1 MVLWK
6 DAAGMDSDMAETLK
20 GLGEASVRAPKGA
33 PISQK
38 ALLGLEEAERPVG
51 KSQQPE
57 LFPQALMECLGWN
70 CLTLGEVIQGQF
82 SPVSP

>member
-38 ALLGLEEAERPVG
+38 ALLGLEEAERPVVRLSLMLLSSSKDRATPWEEEIA
-51 KSQQPE
+51 KS
-57 LFPQALMECLGWN
+57 G
-70 CLTLGEVIQGQF
+70 G
-82 SPVSP
+82 